1 MGTNH
6 NLPNKDHLTAAL
18 ELWAQGD
25 YYEAHEEL
33 EEVTDDFEDDDAAFE
48 ITIALVHV
56 AAALHKLKNRV
67 GEGAVPGKIDGA
79 LEVLQTAPS
88 DFCGLAMPSFISQ
101 LRTLRA
107 RLDGLAQGGSIPPG
121 LKYPLLER
129 G

>member
-1 MGTNH
+1 MGTEHHHANQ
-6 NLPNKDHLTAAL
+6 DHLTAAL

-33 EEVTDDFEDDDAAFE
+33 EEVTDDFEEDDTAFE

-79 LEVLQTAPS
+79 LEVLQKAPP
-88 DFCGLAMPSFISQ
+88 DFCGLAMVTFIKQ
-101 LRTLRA
+101 LQALRA
-107 RLDGLAQGGSIPPG
+107 RLDGLAEGGSVPTG
-121 LKYPLLER
+121 LEYPQLQR